1 MSIPG
6 GLPNVPKRYPCM
18 AVWERGTYEDAS
30 RVAHH
35 GCEGE
40 PKHLLRCD
48 NEEDLEQFMQ
58 NVGEAVYA
66 RQETAIVY
74 FLVPDADVE
83 VEIVDTKEEADIKV
97 TDKKT
102 GECVWLRVHAW
113 APKNCYKC
121 DPASDG
127 KVDWTGHPE
136 NTVPR
141 EPRV

>member
-1 MSIPG
+1 MPM
-6 GLPNVPKRYPCM
+6 RYPCM
-18 AVWERGTYEDAS
+18 AVWGGGTYEDAN

-35 GCEGE
+35 GCEGK

-66 RQETAIVY
+66 HQETAIVY
-74 FLVPDADVE
+74 FLVPDADVG
-83 VEIVDTKEEADIKV
+83 VEIVDTEEEADIKM

-121 DPASDG
+121 DPMIDG
-127 KVDWTGHPE
+127 KVAWTGHPE

-141 EPRV
+141 EPREPRV